1 MTIIFFRTIIV
12 FLTLLIFMRLLGK
25 RQLGELELNEL
36 VVSVLIA
43 NLAGL
48 PLQDIGVPLMNGI
61 LPVVI
66 LFCCEVLISGATM
79 VNIKL
84 RTVIYGKPSILIEN
98 GVIIQS
104 EMKRNRF
111 TLDELTEELRNKN
124 ILDITT
130 VKYAVLE
137 TDGKLNTILNP
148 PERPVTA
155 GQMNIEC
162 TDEPM
167 PNIIINNGRVISS
180 NLKMNGRN
188 EKWLEQELRRQGVP
202 DPKDVYLLT
211 LSQSGKVYFAKK
223 EGRS

>member
-61 LPVVI
+61 LPVII

-79 VNIKL
+79 GSIKL
-84 RTVIYGKPSILIEN
+84 RALIYGKPSILIEN

-104 EMKRNRF
+104 EMKKNRF

-124 ILDITT
+124 ILDITK
-130 VKYAVLE
+130 VKYAILE
-137 TDGKLNTILNP
+137 TDGKLNTILSP
-148 PERPVTA
+148 PERPVSA
-155 GQMNIEC
+155 GQLNIEC
-162 TDEPM
+162 ADEPM
-167 PNIIINNGRVISS
+167 PNIIINNGRVISN
-180 NLKMNGRN
+180 NLKINGQS
-188 EKWLEQELRRQGVP
+188 EKWLEQELRRHGVS